1 MRRKRMDRDVIAAR
15 LFSLTD
21 QGVEFRNTWRGII
34 GAAIWLILSG
44 ITMILTI
51 IGVQDK
57 LHIGILIA
65 MSFVKYVPLLVVVYS
80 LARRMASRYL
90 DDVFELDDEDLA
102 SSFLEDV
109 TFGYGHEKITINEG
123 KISEADERSPIIL
136 IGGPGKIQVNL
147 DSVALLEKVNGEP
160 RVIYPRKDAWKLG
173 RFDRIREIGKF
184 DEVGKREYAIINL
197 RDQFV
202 SGLSVKSRTKDGIP
216 IEAQGIKV
224 IFSILRKEATDEETA
239 SKDDAYLFDET
250 AVRTLV
256 YGQTIITPEPA
267 AQSGISFPWSTSVI
281 PLITSEMEKMI
292 TSRTLSEILATIS
305 QKEVDLTSS
314 NEATIAQMR
323 LEMTGDQKTISSGQ
337 EKAAPSFQSRS
348 RITAQFFDDAFREK
362 AANLGVSIQWIDVGT
377 WQLPSPIILEKH
389 KEALNLSRE
398 NVNKRNAVE
407 RSKKRHETAEIVNLI
422 DHVVI
427 SNFERASSSSRSSSS
442 WGGRDKDI
450 SNKEILKQI
459 ENLIAQRP
467 ELKEHLI
474 LDENSNS
481 DIEATLASFRPEI
494 KNQIMQQASSKK
506 DSANTAREILK
517 AFRKE
522 LINARDLIEKESRSP
537 VEKNADLARI
547 NKALYDIEH
556 LTFHYIK

>member
-1 MRRKRMDRDVIAAR
+1 MKRKRIQRDEIASR

-21 QGVEFRNTWRGII
+21 QGVEFRNQWRGIV
-34 GAAIWLILSG
+34 GAAIWLVLSG

-51 IGVQDK
+51 IGVTER
-57 LHIGILIA
+57 LHILILIA
-65 MSFVKYVPLLVVVYS
+65 MSFLKYVPLLVVVYS
-80 LARRMASRYL
+80 LARKMASRYL

-109 TFGYGHEKITINEG
+109 TFGYGREKITINEG
-123 KISEADERSPIIL
+123 KIPEADERSPIIL
-136 IGGPGKIQVNL
+136 IGGPGHIQVNL
-147 DSVALLEKVNGEP
+147 DSVALVEKVNGEP
-160 RVIYPRKDAWKLG
+160 RVIYPRKDSWVLG

-224 IFSILRKEATDEETA
+224 IFSILRKQATDEETVLN
-239 SKDDAYLFDET
+239 DDAYLFDEH

-256 YGQTIITPEPA
+256 YGQTIITPEPSV
-267 AQSGISFPWSTSVI
+267 QSGISFPWNTSVI

-292 TSRTLSEILATIS
+292 NSRTLSEILATIS
-305 QKEVDLTSS
+305 QKEVDLTSN

-323 LEMTGDQKTISSGQ
+323 LEMTGEQRTTLSSQ
-337 EKAAPSFQSRS
+337 DKAAPSFQSRS
-348 RITAQFFDDAFREK
+348 KITALFFDDAFKEK
-362 AANLGVSIQWIDVGT
+362 AANIGVSIQWIDVGT

-389 KEALNLSRE
+389 KEALDLSQK
-398 NVNKRNAVE
+398 NVSKRNEVE
-407 RSKKRHETAEIVNLI
+407 RSKKRHQTAEIVSLI

-427 SNFERASSSSRSSSS
+427 SNFERASSGRGASS
-442 WGGRDKDI
+442 WAGREKEI

-459 ENLIAQRP
+459 EGLIAQRP

-474 LDENSNS
+474 LDEDANS

-494 KNQIMQQASSKK
+494 KNQIVQQATSKK
-506 DSANTAREILK
+506 DAANTAREILK

-522 LINARDLIEKESRSP
+522 LINAKDLIEKENRSQ

-547 NKALYDIEH
+547 NKALYDINQ

>member
-1 MRRKRMDRDVIAAR
+1 MKRKRIQREEIISR
-15 LFSLTD
+15 LFSLTE
-21 QGVEFRNTWRGII
+21 QGVEFRNQWRGIV

-51 IGVQDK
+51 IGVQER
-57 LHIGILIA
+57 LHILVLIA
-65 MSFVKYVPLLVVVYS
+65 MSFIKYVPLLVVVYS

-102 SSFLEDV
+102 SNFLEEV
-109 TFGYGHEKITINEG
+109 TFGYGSEKITINEG
-123 KISEADERSPIIL
+123 KIPEEDEKSPLIL

-147 DSVALLEKVNGEP
+147 DSVALIEKVNGDP
-160 RVIYPRKDAWKLG
+160 RVIYPRKDPWVLG

-224 IFSILRKEATDEETA
+224 IFSVLRQQSTDDTDA
-239 SKDDAYLFDET
+239 MLGGDAYLFDEH

-267 AQSGISFPWSTSVI
+267 VQSAISFPWNTSVI
-281 PLITSEMEKMI
+281 PLITSEMEKLI
-292 TSRTLSEILATIS
+292 TSRTLSEILATIG
-305 QKEVDLTSS
+305 QREVDLTAS

-323 LEMTGDQKTISSGQ
+323 LEMTGAQTPVLSGQ
-337 EKAAPSFQSRS
+337 EKAAPNFQSRS
-348 RITAQFFDDAFREK
+348 RITAQFFEDAFKEK
-362 AANLGVSIQWIDVGT
+362 AAKIGVSIQWIDVGT

-389 KEALNLSRE
+389 KEALDLSQK
-398 NVNKRNAVE
+398 NASKRNEVE
-407 RSKKRHETAEIVNLI
+407 RSKKRHQTAEIVNLI

-427 SNFERASSSSRSSSS
+427 SNFERANSSRSSSS
-442 WGGRDKDI
+442 WGGRDKEI
-450 SNKEILKQI
+450 SNKEIIKQI
-459 ENLIAQRP
+459 ELLIAQRP
-467 ELKEHLI
+467 DLKEHFI
-474 LDENSNS
+474 LDENSNN
-481 DIEATLASFRPEI
+481 DIEATLASFKPEI
-494 KNQIMQQASSKK
+494 KNQIMQQATSKK
-506 DSANTAREILK
+506 DAANTAREILK

-522 LINARDLIEKESRSP
+522 LINAKDLIEKENRSQA
-537 VEKNADLARI
+537 EKSADLAMI
-547 NKALYDIEH
+547 NKALYDINQ

>member
-1 MRRKRMDRDVIAAR
+1 MRSRRMDRDVIAAR
-15 LFSLTD
+15 IFSLTD
-21 QGVEFRNTWRGII
+21 QGVEFRNTWRSIV
-34 GAAIWLILSG
+34 GASIWLILSG

-51 IGVQDK
+51 IGVQER

-65 MSFVKYVPLLVVVYS
+65 LSFIKYVPLLVVVYS
-80 LARRMASRYL
+80 LARKMTSRYL
-90 DDVFELDDEDLA
+90 DDVFELEDEDLA
-102 SSFLEDV
+102 SSFLEEV

-123 KISEADERSPIIL
+123 QISEVDERSPIIL
-136 IGGPGKIQVNL
+136 IGGPGQIQVNL
-147 DSVALLEKVNGEP
+147 DSVALVEKVNGEP
-160 RVIYPRKDAWKLG
+160 RVIYPRRDSWVLG

-224 IFSILRKEATDEETA
+224 IFSILRKAATDEETA
-239 SKDDAYLFDET
+239 QKDDAYLFDET

-281 PLITSEMEKMI
+281 PLINSEMEKMI

-323 LEMTGDQKTISSGQ
+323 LEMTGDQKAISSGQ

-362 AANLGVSIQWIDVGT
+362 AASLGVSIQWIDVGT

-407 RSKKRHETAEIVNLI
+407 RSKKRHETTEIVNLI

-427 SNFERASSSSRSSSS
+427 SNFERANSGRGSGS
-442 WGGRDKDI
+442 WSGRDKDI
-450 SNKEILKQI
+450 SNKDILKQI
-459 ENLIAQRP
+459 ETLIAQRP
-467 ELKEHLI
+467 ELREHLI
-474 LDENSNS
+474 LDENANS

-522 LINARDLIEKESRSP
+522 LINAKDLIEKESRSP
-537 VEKNADLARI
+537 LEKNADLARI